1 MNLTLDLQRSLVD
14 LVMADELCDAST
26 ADPWQIDDMRGQILD
41 LDEAHSNQMMRCVRY
56 TCCSTNQG
64 PSLTRPSKAGGKSSH
79 AADQARYVAVGRSET
94 GALSV
99 FEGSTSAVDMRA
111 GDAKHLQVEQADLE
125 LLPALVG

>member
-56 TCCSTNQG
+56 TCCSTQDLF
-64 PSLTRPSKAGGKSSH
+64 SLVPPRLEAKVHMLQTRLDMLQLGGVK
-79 AADQARYVAVGRSET
+79 
-94 GALSV
+94 
-99 FEGSTSAVDMRA
+99 
-111 GDAKHLQVEQADLE
+111 
-125 LLPALVG
+125 LVR